1 MGYICIILQKNEFV
15 QKKSVFC
22 YVMDLWL
29 NSVRLETPN
38 INEIKAF
45 SYGQK
50 TGYR

>member
-1 MGYICIILQKNEFV
+1 MHYLTKKTYLY
-15 QKKSVFC
+15 KKSVFC
-22 YVMDLWL
+22 YSMDLWL

>member
-1 MGYICIILQKNEFV
+1 MHYLT
-15 QKKSVFC
+15 KKSICTKKNVFC
-22 YVMDLWL
+22 YSMDLWL